1 VSTTSGVDTE
11 LLRGVHRRFV
21 TGVTVVTTAGG
32 DGIPRGL
39 AVNAFSSISLEPP
52 LIMVCVQK
60 TSSTYEPL
68 FASEYFAVNLIAA
81 DQMPVVGVFAS
92 KREDKFSEVAWHPGL
107 HGAPILEGTCAYM
120 EVQMQERLQAST
132 HTVFLGKVVDAQ
144 HADRPPLLY
153 GGGAFYDGA
162 KLVSVERS

>member
-1 VSTTSGVDTE
+1 MSTTSSVDPE

-39 AVNAFSSISLEPP
+39 AVNAFASISLEPP

-68 FASEYFAVNLIAA
+68 FASEYFAVNLVAA
-81 DQMPVVGVFAS
+81 DQLPVVQQFAS
-92 KREDKFSEVAWHPGL
+92 KREDKFTDVAWHAGA
-107 HGAPILEGTCAYM
+107 HGSPILEGSCAYM
-120 EVQMQERLQAST
+120 EAQMQERFQAST

-144 HADRPPLLY
+144 FSDHPPLLY
-153 GGGAFYDGA
+153 GGGAFFDGA
-162 KLVSVERS
+162 QLTPIER

>member
-1 VSTTSGVDTE
+1 VSGPSGFGPD
-11 LLRGVHRRFV
+11 LLRGVHRKFV

-32 DGIPRGL
+32 DGTPRGL
-39 AVNAFSSISLEPP
+39 AVNAFASISLEPP

-81 DQMPVVGVFAS
+81 DQMPVVQVFAS
-92 KREDKFSEVAWHPGL
+92 KRQDKFSDVAWRPGP
-107 HGAPILEGTCAYM
+107 HGSPIIEGSCAHM
-120 EVQMQERLQAST
+120 EAQMQERFQAST

-144 HADRPPLLY
+144 YSEHPPLLY

-162 KLVSVERS
+162 QLAPVERS

>member
-1 VSTTSGVDTE
+1 MTVQSTVDIE
-11 LLRGVHRRFV
+11 LLKGVHRRFV
-21 TGVTVVTTAGG
+21 TGVTVVTTAG
-32 DGIPRGL
+32 DGTPRGL

-68 FASEYFAVNLIAA
+68 FGSEYFAVNLLAA
-81 DQMPVVGVFAS
+81 DQMPVVKVFAS
-92 KREDKFSEVAWHPGL
+92 KREDKFSDVAWRPGPN
-107 HGAPILEGTCAYM
+107 GAPIIEGTCAHM

-144 HADRPPLLY
+144 FSDHPPLLY

-162 KLVSVERS
+162 RLVPVEF